1 MFLKNRHAKK
11 IYKVGKSSRNTSNVK
26 FHACVSIV
34 HDWNL
39 CFTKLVVFLFP
50 DTTVTFK
57 NAQVIWSR
65 HIMLP
70 FTICA
75 CCYSGLR
82 LKNHSVKTLVAE
94 DEIRTSNLCHMPCT

>member
-39 CFTKLVVFLFP
+39 CFTKLVVFFFQTQQLH
-50 DTTVTFK
+50 
-57 NAQVIWSR
+57 SR
-65 HIMLP
+65 MHRS
-70 FTICA
+70 
-75 CCYSGLR
+75 SGADIPCF
-82 LKNHSVKTLVAE
+82 HSRSTPVA
-94 DEIRTSNLCHMPCT
+94 TAVCV